1 MASGTFAQLNE
12 QYPLL
17 VDNQL
22 VQFNQQLLLGR
33 ITTLMDSY
41 KKLVLLYHTLGSSQ
55 YQTVKTVSKSV
66 EEIVADFKEAY
77 TEAEAIIESYD
88 VMRQQNVA
96 FPTCN

>member
-1 MASGTFAQLNE
+1 
-12 QYPLL
+12 
-17 VDNQL
+17 
-22 VQFNQQLLLGR
+22 
-33 ITTLMDSY
+33 MDSY

-88 VMRQQNVA
+88 VMRQQNMEIATAVHVTA
-96 FPTCN
+96 PWRQNGSRTTAGSCGIDAANEHSDKI